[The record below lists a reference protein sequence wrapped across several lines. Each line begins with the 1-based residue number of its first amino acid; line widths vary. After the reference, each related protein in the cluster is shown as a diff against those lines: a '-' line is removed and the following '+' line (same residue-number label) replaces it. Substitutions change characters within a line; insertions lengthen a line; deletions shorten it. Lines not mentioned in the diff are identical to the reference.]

1 MGHTNSTAN
10 LSLPQFI
17 GTDKPTWLGDV
28 NGAFSAIDAY
38 AGTNDAAVAAAVS
51 DASSAIA
58 QAASAVSTAN
68 AANTTA
74 GNASTAATN
83 AVGTANNAVA
93 IAGTVDSKV
102 GLLADLTTTD
112 RTSIVNAINE
122 VNAAVGTVPTAAQVT
137 YDNTGSGLTATNVQD
152 AIDEVAQGGG
162 GSTPTKRATSSSLTN
177 STALADLKPA
187 FTALSESE
195 KIRSYIKD
203 TVNNVI
209 FPFAGL
215 LAGTYGSLYTTGTQ
229 VGGLFL
235 NIDSEIA
242 HEVTLSGSNATTS
255 GRSSGAV
262 TAGQYELWA

>member
-28 NGAFSAIDAY
+28 NGAFSAIDSY
-38 AGTNDAAVAAAVS
+38 AGTNNAAVAAAVS

-58 QAASAVSTAN
+58 QASSAVSTAN

-93 IAGTVDSKV
+93 IAGAVDSKV
-102 GLLADLTTTD
+102 GLLADLTTSD

-122 VNAAVGTVPTAAQVT
+122 VNAAVGTVPTATQVS

-162 GSTPTKRATSSSLTN
+162 GGSSTWSQIGQETGPVSITIPIGLDELLVVITKANNPAYNFTISIPTAFLDSTTKSFRSGEYKSASSYGGCKIDVTSTSLIL
-177 STALADLKPA
+177 SD
-187 FTALSESE
+187 FT
-195 KIRSYIKD
+195 D
-203 TVNNVI
+203 D
-209 FPFAGL
+209 AGNQ
-215 LAGTYGSLYTTGTQ
+215 T
-229 VGGLFL
+229 
-235 NIDSEIA
+235 
-242 HEVTLSGSNATTS
+242 ATTV
-255 GRSSGAV
+255 V
-262 TAGQYELWA
+262 TVYGK